1 MLMPSCASV
10 SNILQATPAWVRMP
24 MPTTETFATLVDV
37 VMFLGWYEDGRMV
50 CIQETSGTV
59 NNVEVALVTPDW
71 AAYRRLLDE
80 EV

>member
-1 MLMPSCASV
+1 
-10 SNILQATPAWVRMP
+10 
-24 MPTTETFATLVDV
+24 
-37 VMFLGWYEDGRMV
+37 MFLGWYEDGRMV